1 MDPTPDLPAAA
12 TPGPA
17 PDPTPHRVP
26 EISSLGL
33 DTLVTEVAERLQSA
47 AAVTD
52 RMQRLLEAV
61 VSVGAGLDLHA
72 TLHRIATGAAELV
85 DARYAALGV
94 IAPGRHGLA
103 DFIHVGIDDATA
115 AAIGEL
121 PAGRGIL
128 GALID
133 RPEPLRLSDL
143 SSDPRSS
150 GFPSHHPQM
159 RTFLGEPIRI
169 REEVFGN
176 LYLTEK
182 KGGGAFTPEDEQVV
196 HALAAA
202 AGVAIEN
209 SRLYEEGRRRERWIA
224 GAAAVTTALLSTDEA
239 EVALTV
245 AAEQVRELADAA
257 LGMIL
262 LPTSGGEDEGQMRV
276 AHASGEAAEFVRGE
290 LLPPDSFAARLL
302 KGESVYL
309 DDMSSDP
316 TVVIRL
322 ARSFGPSMAVPMV
335 AAGRVLGGLCVWRS
349 RGATPFTD
357 TEKQL
362 AETFAS
368 QAALALRLAEGQR
381 DQQRLAVFQDRDRI
395 ARDLHDLVIQR
406 LFATGMM
413 LESAARRA
421 VVPEVKVG
429 IGKAVDELD
438 ATIQEVRTT
447 IYALQHDNEGDA
459 PDTLRTR
466 VLREGSQAAAALGF
480 KPSVTFTGPVESL
493 VGEKTGRQL
502 LAALREMLS
511 NTARHARA
519 SRVGVEVDATV
530 HLDDEGRPV
539 SGDPES
545 LDRAGR
551 PGVLLTVTDD
561 GVGIPP
567 NGRRSG
573 LRNLARRAEALG
585 GDAWHEPGPYGKG
598 TMVRWTARL

>member
-1 MDPTPDLPAAA
+1 MDPTPDLPDF
-12 TPGPA
+12 TPPEPETDPA
-17 PDPTPHRVP
+17 PHRVP

-33 DTLVTEVAERLQSA
+33 DTLVTEVSERLQSA

-72 TLHRIATGAAELV
+72 TLHRIAAGAAELV

-94 IAPGRHGLA
+94 VAPGGQGLQ
-103 DFIHVGIDDATA
+103 DFIHVGVDDETVRE
-115 AAIGEL
+115 IGEL
-121 PAGRGIL
+121 PVGRGIL

-133 RPEPLRLSDL
+133 RPEPLRLTDL
-143 SSDPRSS
+143 TADPRSY
-150 GFPSHHPQM
+150 GFPPHHPAM

-169 REEVFGN
+169 RDEVFGN

-182 KGGGAFTPEDEQVV
+182 RTGGAFTPEDEQVV

-239 EVALTV
+239 RVALTV

-262 LPTSGGEDEGQMRV
+262 LPTVDGQMRV
-276 AHASGEAAEFVRGE
+276 AHASGEAAEFLQGE
-290 LLPPDSFAARLL
+290 LMPSDSVAGKLFQ
-302 KGESVYL
+302 GESVHL
-309 DDMSSDP
+309 DDMSTDP

-322 ARSFGPSMAVPMV
+322 ARSFGPSLAVPMV

-349 RGATPFTD
+349 RGAVPFSGA
-357 TEKQL
+357 EKQL

-413 LESAARRA
+413 LEGAARRA
-421 VVPEVKVG
+421 VVPEVKVR
-429 IGKAVDELD
+429 IGEAVDELD

-447 IYALQHDNEGDA
+447 IYALQHDDHGDA

-466 VLREGSQAAAALGF
+466 VLRECSQSAAALGF
-480 KPSVTFTGPVESL
+480 KPSVSFVGPVESL
-493 VGEKTGRQL
+493 VGEKTERQL

-530 HLDDEGRPV
+530 HLDGCGRPV
-539 SGDPES
+539 GGDPES
-545 LDRAGR
+545 LDRGGR

-561 GVGIPP
+561 GVGIPEG
-567 NGRRSG
+567 GRRSG

-585 GDAWHEPGPYGKG
+585 GDAWHEPGPFGRG
-598 TMVRWTARL
+598 TRVRWTARL